1 MHRLPL
7 ILLGVLVGAY
17 LLCVVNL
24 ITKEGLSAGDAA
36 KVVACSFGRV
46 GSALLIG
53 RFNVHAGLMTTQC
66 MSDVL

>member
-7 ILLGVLVGAY
+7 ILLGVLLGSF
-17 LLCVVNL
+17 LLCVINL
-24 ITKEGLSAGDAA
+24 MTKEGLSAGDAA
-36 KVVACSFGRV
+36 QVVACSYGRV
-46 GSALLIG
+46 GSALMSG